1 MKNTIKIICVLVLVL
16 FISVMLL
23 ILQLDKKKESKDAG
37 GKNIV
42 EEREKSDQEI
52 AEDFAEKMKPKVEEH
67 LHKRDIH
74 NFIKT
79 ITFEKDVT
87 INPMGDITIDG
98 YINNKP
104 EKYGFSASL
113 QYRAKKIGSMSYD
126 PELSYRFKDWDKFKD
141 EPELKENY
149 LKRLSEKEREQY
161 LKDIGEKE

>member
-1 MKNTIKIICVLVLVL
+1 MKNTIKIICVLVLVVV
-16 FISVMLL
+16 ISVMLI
-23 ILQLDKKKESKDAG
+23 ILNFDKKKETNDAG

-74 NFIKT
+74 KFIKT
-79 ITFEKDVT
+79 ITFEKNVT
-87 INPMGDITIDG
+87 INPMGDIIIDG
-98 YINNKP
+98 YINNEP

>member
-1 MKNTIKIICVLVLVL
+1 M
-16 FISVMLL
+16 
-23 ILQLDKKKESKDAG
+23 
-37 GKNIV
+37 
-42 EEREKSDQEI
+42 EEREKSDQEL
-52 AEDFAEKMKPKVEEH
+52 AEEFAEKMKPKIEEH

-98 YINNKP
+98 YVNDEP

-126 PELSYRFKDWDKFKD
+126 PDLSDRFIDWEEYKD
-141 EPELKENY
+141 EPEVKENY
-149 LKRLSEKEREQY
+149 LKSFTKEEREQY
-161 LKDIGEKE
+161 LRDIGEKE

>member
-1 MKNTIKIICVLVLVL
+1 MRNTMKFSIL
-16 FISVMLL
+16 FVVVIISVTAFIVEYINQSLS
-23 ILQLDKKKESKDAG
+23 DD
-37 GKNIV
+37 IV
-42 EEREKSDQEI
+42 EEKSDEEKVEEL
-52 AEDFAEKMKPKVEEH
+52 AEMMKPKIEEH

-74 NFIKT
+74 HFIKT

-87 INPMGDITIDG
+87 INPMGDIIIDG
-98 YINNKP
+98 YINNEP
-104 EKYGFSASL
+104 EKFGFSASL

-126 PELSYRFKDWDKFKD
+126 SELSYRFKDWDKFKD

>member
-1 MKNTIKIICVLVLVL
+1 MKNTIKLLSVL
-16 FISVMLL
+16 FVV
-23 ILQLDKKKESKDAG
+23 ILVAVTSL
-37 GKNIV
+37 IV
-42 EEREKSDQEI
+42 EINKHIQSNHAVKEKSDQAK
-52 AEDFAEKMKPKVEEH
+52 AEELAEKMKPKIEEH

-98 YINNKP
+98 YVNDEP

-126 PELSYRFKDWDKFKD
+126 PDLSDRFIDWEEYKD
-141 EPELKENY
+141 EPEVKENY
-149 LKRLSEKEREQY
+149 LKSFTKEEREQY
-161 LKDIGEKE
+161 LRDIGEKE

>member
-1 MKNTIKIICVLVLVL
+1 MKNTFKIICVLILVIV
-16 FISVMLL
+16 ISVILL
-23 ILQLDKKKESKDAG
+23 ILEFDKKKESNGAG

-42 EEREKSDQEI
+42 EEREKSDQEL
-52 AEDFAEKMKPKVEEH
+52 AEEFAEKMKPKIEEH

-98 YINNKP
+98 YVNDEP

-126 PELSYRFKDWDKFKD
+126 PDLSDRFIDWEEYKD
-141 EPELKENY
+141 EPEVKENY
-149 LKRLSEKEREQY
+149 LKSFTKEERDQY
-161 LKDIGEKE
+161 LRDIGEKE

>member
-1 MKNTIKIICVLVLVL
+1 MKNTIKLLSVL
-16 FISVMLL
+16 FVVILVAVTSL
-23 ILQLDKKKESKDAG
+23 IVQVKHIQSNNAVK
-37 GKNIV
+37 
-42 EEREKSDQEI
+42 EKSDQAK
-52 AEDFAEKMKPKVEEH
+52 AEELVEKMKPKIEER

-98 YINNKP
+98 YVNDEP

-126 PELSYRFKDWDKFKD
+126 PELSDRFIDWEEYKD
-141 EPELKENY
+141 EPEVKENY
-149 LKRLSEKEREQY
+149 LKSFTKEEREQY
-161 LKDIGEKE
+161 LRDIGEKE

>member
-1 MKNTIKIICVLVLVL
+1 MKNTIKIICVLVLVIV
-16 FISVMLL
+16 ISVILL
-23 ILQLDKKKESKDAG
+23 ILEFDKKKESNDAG

-42 EEREKSDQEI
+42 EEREKSDQEL
-52 AEDFAEKMKPKVEEH
+52 AEEFAEKMKPKIEEH

-98 YINNKP
+98 YVNDEP

-126 PELSYRFKDWDKFKD
+126 PELSDRFIDWEEYKD
-141 EPELKENY
+141 EPEVKENY
-149 LKRLSEKEREQY
+149 LKSFTKEERDQY
-161 LKDIGEKE
+161 LRDIGEKE

>member
-16 FISVMLL
+16 VISVMLL
-23 ILQLDKKKESKDAG
+23 ILQLDKKKESNDAG

-161 LKDIGEKE
+161 LKDIGEKD

>member
-1 MKNTIKIICVLVLVL
+1 MKNTIKLLAVL
-16 FISVMLL
+16 FVVILVAVTSL
-23 ILQLDKKKESKDAG
+23 IVQVKHIQSNNAVK
-37 GKNIV
+37 
-42 EEREKSDQEI
+42 EKSDQAK
-52 AEDFAEKMKPKVEEH
+52 AEELAEKMKPKVEEH

-74 NFIKT
+74 KFIKT

-87 INPMGDITIDG
+87 INPMGDIIIDG
-98 YINNKP
+98 YINNEP

>member
-1 MKNTIKIICVLVLVL
+1 MKNTIKLLSVL
-16 FISVMLL
+16 FVV
-23 ILQLDKKKESKDAG
+23 ILVAVTSL
-37 GKNIV
+37 IV
-42 EEREKSDQEI
+42 EINKHIQSNNAVKEKSDQAK
-52 AEDFAEKMKPKVEEH
+52 AEELAEKMKPKIEEH

-98 YINNKP
+98 YVNDEP

-126 PELSYRFKDWDKFKD
+126 PDLSDRFIDWEEYKD
-141 EPELKENY
+141 EPEVKENY
-149 LKRLSEKEREQY
+149 LKSFTKEEREQY
-161 LKDIGEKE
+161 LRDIGEKE

>member
-1 MKNTIKIICVLVLVL
+1 MKNTIKIICVLVLVIV
-16 FISVMLL
+16 ISVILL
-23 ILQLDKKKESKDAG
+23 ILEFDKKKESNDAG

-42 EEREKSDQEI
+42 EEREKTDQEL
-52 AEDFAEKMKPKVEEH
+52 AEEFAEKMKPKIEEH

-98 YINNKP
+98 YVNDEP

-126 PELSYRFKDWDKFKD
+126 PDLSDRFIDWEEYKD
-141 EPELKENY
+141 EPEVKENY
-149 LKRLSEKEREQY
+149 LKSFTKEERDQY
-161 LKDIGEKE
+161 LRDIGEKE